1 MGLRVMRAAVC
12 VTVAVLI
19 SGSSALLGPAALGA
33 TAVDDLVA
41 PVPIESPT
49 GSYIVLL
56 DEAPAATYD
65 GGIAR
70 LAPTTP
76 SDGESFDAHSPAV
89 KKYTE
94 HLRERQS
101 EVAADAGVEPAATY
115 QVVLNGFSATLSADA
130 AARVAA
136 ADGVLAVY
144 PDEIFRP
151 DAASTDMP
159 RDAAPVEA
167 EHDRALADGDGAGVV
182 VGVIDTGIAPE
193 NPAFAG
199 ERLRAVR
206 GAEPYLAGNTI
217 VFEKA
222 DGGQFRSTRVTG
234 DGWAKSDYSTKLIG
248 AQYFATGAEDS
259 GFSFANDVLSPADSD
274 GHGSRVASIAAGNSG
289 VDATVDDVD
298 LGAVSGVAPAAR
310 LASYKACFVGHDPE
324 VTTDDVCV
332 GSDLLAAL
340 DRAVA
345 DGVDVIDYSVGG
357 GAAASA
363 WAADDLAFYN
373 AAVAGVFVAVSAGN
387 AGPGPGTVQG
397 GAPWYATVAAATARA
412 FEGTVQLSTGF
423 AAPGV
428 SVSVPPGATV
438 TAPVVYAGD
447 AALAGSADAE
457 LCYLGTLDPAAVE
470 GRIVVC
476 DRGTNPR
483 VEKSQ
488 EVQAAGGV
496 GVILVNTTPDSLEA
510 DFHRLPT
517 VHIDAAFRDGL
528 LSALASD
535 PGVTATLVGENLV
548 EEGIPAPQIAT
559 FSGRGPLTGAVDILA
574 PDVAAPGVGIL
585 AATQDGPDGEPTW
598 GVGSGTSLAAP
609 YVAGLAAVFLAGN
622 PAAAPDE
629 IKSALM
635 TTASDTLEP
644 DGSASRDPFAQGAG
658 HVDAA
663 RLQDPGLL
671 YLSGPEEWA
680 EYLPS
685 RDVDGSATPGT
696 DLNLASIVVP
706 ALAGEWN
713 VTRTLTATR
722 AGTYEVSADIPGVDV
737 SVSPSTL
744 TFAGPGD
751 TQDYTV
757 AFRNDSAPVEV
768 WATGLLTWTGEDG
781 TAVRSPMAVLPRSA
795 DATALVSGDGIA
807 GSADVSIVSEVTG
820 QLTLDVAGLA
830 PVELLVDPDDPAPG
844 HSGDADSGDENGNIA
859 WVLEV
864 PAGSPLARFT
874 LDGSDEGDLDL
885 AVYRVAS
892 PTDLRYYERW
902 LSASG
907 EAADRIT
914 LVDPAAGSY
923 LVVANVGAA
932 PDGSTWDLTAAIV
945 DARAGGS
952 LVAEPASLAATAGED
967 TRYTLRWDGLENDV
981 RYLGVVGYGASG
993 VRTIVEID
1001 AGAVAPATDDVPTI
1015 TGDGEVGAMLSVD
1028 PGEWSPS
1035 DVVFSY
1041 QWLRDGEPIRG
1052 ATALDY
1058 RVRETDVGTT
1068 LTAEVTA
1075 TERGNVN
1082 SGAAV
1087 SEEVIVNTGSTV
1099 DVTMDRYRGTAAQ
1112 QYAVSVEVTTSR
1124 GEPATGAVSVW
1135 VDAAEYTGI
1144 LADGRVTF
1152 ALPAQSRGIHVV
1164 VAEYAGDVG
1173 VDGSTGVS
1181 GFVVD

>member
-12 VTVAVLI
+12 VTLAALV
-19 SGSSALLGPAALGA
+19 SGSSVLLGPAALGA

-56 DEAPAATYD
+56 EEAPAATYD

-76 SDGESFDAHSPAV
+76 SGGEVFDAHSPAV

-101 EVAADAGVEPAATY
+101 EVAADARVEPAATY
-115 QVVLNGFSATLSADA
+115 QVVLNGFSAKLSPDA

-151 DAASTDMP
+151 DAASADAL
-159 RDAAPVEA
+159 RDAAPVGA
-167 EHDRALADGDGAGVV
+167 EHNRAMADGDGAGVV
-182 VGVIDTGIAPE
+182 VGVIDTGIASE

-199 ERLRAVR
+199 ERLRAAR
-206 GAEPYLAGNTI
+206 GAEPYLAGNTV

-222 DGGQFRSTRVTG
+222 DGGQFRSARVTG

-259 GFSFANDVLSPADSD
+259 GFSFADDVLSPADSD
-274 GHGSRVASIAAGNSG
+274 GHGSSVASIAAGNSG

-298 LGAVSGVAPAAR
+298 LGVVSGVAPAAR

-363 WAADDLAFYN
+363 WAADDLAFHN

-387 AGPGPGTVQG
+387 AGPGPSTVQG
-397 GAPWYATVAAATARA
+397 GAPWYTTVAAATAPA

-488 EVQAAGGV
+488 EVQEAGGV
-496 GVILVNTTPDSLEA
+496 GMILVNTTPDSLEA

-517 VHIDAAFRDGL
+517 VHIDAEFRNDL

-535 PGVTATLVGENLV
+535 PGVTATLVGENLA
-548 EEGIPAPQIAT
+548 EEGIPSPQIAA
-559 FSGRGPLTGAVDILA
+559 FSGRGPLAGAADILA

-585 AATQDGPDGEPTW
+585 AATQDGPDGEPSW
-598 GVGSGTSLAAP
+598 GVASGTSLAAP
-609 YVAGLAAVFLAGN
+609 HVAGLAAIFLAAN
-622 PAAAPDE
+622 PAATPDE

-663 RLQDPGLL
+663 RVQDPGLL
-671 YLSGPEEWA
+671 YLSGPDEWA
-680 EYLPS
+680 EYLPT
-685 RDVDGSATPGT
+685 RGGDGSAMSGS
-696 DLNLASIVVP
+696 DLNLASIAVP
-706 ALAGEWN
+706 ALAGESS

-744 TFAGPGD
+744 TFAAPGD

-757 AFRNDSAPVEV
+757 TFRNDSAPVEV

-781 TAVRSPMAVLPRSA
+781 TSVRSPMAVLPSSA

-807 GSADVSIVSEVTG
+807 GSADVSIVSGVTG

-830 PVELLVDPDDPAPG
+830 PVELLVDPDEPAPG
-844 HSGDADSGDENGNIA
+844 HSGDANSGDENGNIA
-859 WVLEV
+859 WVLDV
-864 PAGSPLARFT
+864 PADSPLARFT

-907 EAADRIT
+907 AAADRIT
-914 LVDPAAGSY
+914 LVDPTAGSY

-932 PDGSTWDLTAAIV
+932 PEGSTWDLTAAIV
-945 DARAGGS
+945 DPRAGGS
-952 LVAEPASLAATAGED
+952 LIAEPASLAATAGED
-967 TRYTLRWDGLENDV
+967 TRYTLTWAGLENDMQ
-981 RYLGVVGYGASG
+981 YLGVVGYGASE

-1015 TGDGEVGAMLSVD
+1015 TGDGEVGALLSVD

-1035 DVVFSY
+1035 GVVFSY

-1099 DVTMDRYRGTAAQ
+1099 DVTMDRYRGTAAE

-1124 GEPATGAVSVW
+1124 GEPANGAVSVW